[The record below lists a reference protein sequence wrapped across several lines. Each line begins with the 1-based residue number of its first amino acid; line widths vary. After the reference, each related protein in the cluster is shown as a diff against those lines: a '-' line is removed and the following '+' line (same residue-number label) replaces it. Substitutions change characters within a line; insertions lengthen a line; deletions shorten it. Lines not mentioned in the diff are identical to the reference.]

1 MATIAAPLS
10 TRTPRAHVATPGIWT
25 PALSLWQR
33 EIVRFY
39 RQKSRVVG
47 VIASPLLFWLV
58 LGSGFAHS
66 FSGSGTSAAGAGA
79 DYSSFFFPGA
89 IVMIV
94 LFTAIFSMMS
104 LIQDRN
110 EGFLLS
116 VLAAPVSRSS
126 IVLGKVLGGATLA
139 AIQGVI
145 FLIFCPLVGV
155 HPGLATIALAV
166 AIIVLISFELTALGF
181 AIAWPMDSPQAF
193 HAIVNP
199 HPHPALAVV
208 RFAFPSRPRCRLD
221 ASGDALEPT
230 HLRRRYPAPRAVP
243 GQPNHFFARHQYG
256 RHRRFLPADLPRL
269 LGHRE
274 SAHEQAGCLEPLRMA
289 LKPEESQRKP

>member
-1 MATIAAPLS
+1 MATIAIPA
-10 TRTPRAHVATPGIWT
+10 RAVRSHTAEPGIWM
-25 PALSLWQR
+25 PAISLWQR

-39 RQKSRVVG
+39 RQKARVVG

-66 FSGSGTSAAGAGA
+66 FSTGAGSS

-139 AIQGVI
+139 AIQGIV
-145 FLIFCPLVGV
+145 FLVFCPLVGV
-155 HPGLATIALAV
+155 HPGLATIALSV
-166 AIIVLISFELTALGF
+166 SIIVLISFELTALGF

-193 HAIVNP
+193 HAIVNLILIP
-199 HPHPALAVV
+199 LWLLSGSLFPAD
-208 RFAFPSRPRCRLD
+208 R
-221 ASGDALEPT
+221 ASGWMHFIMLLNPLTYGVDMLRHALFPASPT
-230 HLRRRYPAPRAVP
+230 SFSLATNMAVTLGFCLLTFIASWAIVNRRSNRPAA
-243 GQPNHFFARHQYG
+243 
-256 RHRRFLPADLPRL
+256 
-269 LGHRE
+269 
-274 SAHEQAGCLEPLRMA
+274 
-289 LKPEESQRKP
+289 

>member
-1 MATIAAPLS
+1 MATLAAPTAVPTAR
-10 TRTPRAHVATPGIWT
+10 TRTHTASPGIWT

-66 FSGSGTSAAGAGA
+66 FSGGSSATGAGA

-139 AIQGVI
+139 AIQGII
-145 FLIFCPLVGV
+145 FLVFCPLVGV
-155 HPGLATIALAV
+155 HPNLATIALAV

-193 HAIVNP
+193 HAIVNLILIP
-199 HPHPALAVV
+199 LWLLSGSLFPVERAAGWMRLIMLMNPLTYGVDILRHALFPASPTTFSLATNMAVTLGFCLLTFIASWAIV
-208 RFAFPSRPRCRLD
+208 NRRTNRP
-221 ASGDALEPT
+221 AA
-230 HLRRRYPAPRAVP
+230 
-243 GQPNHFFARHQYG
+243 
-256 RHRRFLPADLPRL
+256 
-269 LGHRE
+269 
-274 SAHEQAGCLEPLRMA
+274 
-289 LKPEESQRKP
+289 